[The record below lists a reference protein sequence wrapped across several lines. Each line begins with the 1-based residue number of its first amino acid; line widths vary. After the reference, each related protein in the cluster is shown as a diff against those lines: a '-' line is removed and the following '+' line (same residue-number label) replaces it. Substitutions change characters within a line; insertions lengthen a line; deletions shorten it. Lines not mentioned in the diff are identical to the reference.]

1 MDLNIATSISMTKEE
16 LHKKT
21 KQFVYQAIMAF
32 KSYKGDVN
40 EALITQIVQSATR
53 MSAFCRDACETI
65 RDESTQSGLY
75 KCNNLLNEVLYLL
88 SLLENSKTRDIIKIE
103 TIILEAVELK
113 QIIENLCD
121 NTHALVEV

>member
-1 MDLNIATSISMTKEE
+1 MTKEE

-21 KQFVYQAIMAF
+21 KQFVYQLIMAF

-53 MSAFCRDACETI
+53 MSAFCRDTSDTR
-65 RDESTQSGLY
+65 RDESTQSELY
-75 KCNNLLNEVLYLL
+75 KCNDLLNEVLYLL
-88 SLLENSKTRDIIKIE
+88 SLLENSKTRDIIKTE

-113 QIIENLCD
+113 QIVKNLCD
-121 NTHALVEV
+121 KTITLVEV